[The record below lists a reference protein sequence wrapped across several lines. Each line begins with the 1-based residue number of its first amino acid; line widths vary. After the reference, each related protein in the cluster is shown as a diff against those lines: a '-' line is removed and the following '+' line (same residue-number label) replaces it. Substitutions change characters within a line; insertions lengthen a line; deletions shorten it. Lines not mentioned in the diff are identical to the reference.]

1 MKEIDLFASTGRRYK
16 VLALETKEVLEA
28 EKLFKDYDVTQYAT
42 FLKDLENEI
51 QRAKDLEKE
60 IQRASEQ
67 ESPPS
72 KKERSR

>member
-1 MKEIDLFASTGRRYK
+1 MKVLKEIDLFASTGSRYK
-16 VLALETKEVLEA
+16 VLAQKIKEVLEA

-51 QRAKDLEKE
+51 QRA
-60 IQRASEQ
+60 SEQ

-72 KKERSR
+72 KKTRSR

>member
-1 MKEIDLFASTGRRYK
+1 MKVLKEIDLFASTGSRYK
-16 VLALETKEVLEA
+16 VLAQKIKEVLEA

-51 QRAKDLEKE
+51 QRS
-60 IQRASEQ
+60 SEQ

-72 KKERSR
+72 KKTRSR